1 MSQMTQPVPQRNTI
15 LWVIG
20 GILLLGI
27 PFLFYIYNNFADMK
41 KLGAA
46 IQAKTG
52 KMVNTMD
59 PILGFIFIF
68 IPLLNLYAVIKK
80 QDDLIALLDASGM
93 PIQDRPMGGIMII
106 IMAILSFLIIPAII
120 LIIQFFKWQSLMN
133 QAAQIA
139 NS

>member
-1 MSQMTQPVPQRNTI
+1 MW
-15 LWVIG
+15 LIG
-20 GILLLGI
+20 VILLFGI
-27 PFLFYIYNNFADMK
+27 PFYIYNNFADMK

-52 KMVNTMD
+52 KIVNTMD
-59 PILGFIFIF
+59 PVMALIFSF
-68 IPLLNLYAVIKK
+68 IPILNLYVIIKK
-80 QDDLIALLDASGM
+80 QDDLIVLLNASGM
-93 PIQDRPMGGIMII
+93 PIHDRPMSGIMII

-133 QAAQIA
+133 RAAQIA